1 MQSFVVCVLS
11 AMEDQAA
18 EEPATKRSSSSGL
31 PVAVN
36 GSLTTVVPGT
46 AQVNSSGLLAPHQQ
60 TLAPEAQFDLAT
72 HVLYCPVNEC
82 SRAAGKGLGFFSQQN
97 LQTVSPS
104 LHEGLAQVAVVLQ
117 SPCLPPQHYNLV
129 HASKNYSCDICHK
142 SFSTVTCF
150 KRHKREC
157 GFDYCCSVCGD
168 KFRLKNSLYMHMK
181 RKGHLTGFSVPR
193 EDMDRSGSK
202 IYLQRRR
209 RKDNGTLPETDQ
221 TQMEVVPPPHPKT
234 MVTCD
239 SSSAA
244 TATNLDSHLESASV
258 LPPPEVMRKEGL
270 SAEGEEGCEHGASPE
285 RDVTDTLYSGLQT
298 LVVEG
303 SESESA
309 SVPSLVPPT
318 DSPLPPH
325 TSEQQQQQQQGVDL
339 LKFSLAGD
347 SAGERTFRCSTC
359 LKVYHKRNSLYVHQ
373 QRKGHK
379 EGFTVRL
386 PTSNGSSSNTDGE
399 PDAAKPAVPTTPVT
413 SGSSHTSS
421 ASQGN
426 TSRVFTSPGNTSR
439 ALASPI
445 KAPRK
450 VASPKSTPRVVA
462 GPSSA
467 GRVVAAPDSASQV
480 MAYSGSPAAPP
491 VAILSLAAEPR
502 VFLTSAPQA
511 IVLAPQTNT
520 TPQDLSTRTIA
531 MVTQPQAVSGAAQNL
546 SLRHQVVSEGTRFIA
561 NPHLVHSKSPLR
573 CSEGGNPASSDG
585 VQGGGASV
593 GAEEDSTALRHQ
605 CISDSVVTPA
615 LGRMSGT
622 QQCPPDVTPGVMGEG
637 GGESSSP
644 SPGSHVLQHSTAHQ
658 GSYKCQCGM
667 VFADHSTLESHERT
681 YHSRAV
687 VGYKCRVCGKVYLVK
702 NSLTVHQKRKRH
714 SGWMVVRVDAGGG
727 MKSSGAL
734 PHAAAPGPSS
744 STSDVSTPHTVA
756 PIQAVFDSSPPVV
769 PTTPSGG
776 GGSGYV
782 VVPVL
787 VPADHRL
794 AVLAGPHATPIAL
807 LPPPPEEQKKARR
820 GDSEQGGSQ
829 RFKLGGTVD
838 VGCQTEGLLKIPSPC
853 PSDGSGVRGDVDASP
868 VTCPSVYVQAGGG
881 LPSDLVGVL
890 DLGTQTEWCHLHNV
904 DELLDF
910 GTQTP
915 SFLHLSE
922 QGSQTNCMD
931 VELGVQTEPS
941 GGPANHMS

>member
-1 MQSFVVCVLS
+1 M
-11 AMEDQAA
+11 
-18 EEPATKRSSSSGL
+18 
-31 PVAVN
+31 
-36 GSLTTVVPGT
+36 
-46 AQVNSSGLLAPHQQ
+46 
-60 TLAPEAQFDLAT
+60 
-72 HVLYCPVNEC
+72 
-82 SRAAGKGLGFFSQQN
+82 
-97 LQTVSPS
+97 
-104 LHEGLAQVAVVLQ
+104 
-117 SPCLPPQHYNLV
+117 
-129 HASKNYSCDICHK
+129 
-142 SFSTVTCF
+142 
-150 KRHKREC
+150 
-157 GFDYCCSVCGD
+157 CGD

-209 RKDNGTLPETDQ
+209 RKDNGTVPETDQ
-221 TQMEVVPPPHPKT
+221 AQMEVVPPPHSKT
-234 MVTCD
+234 MVTCH
-239 SSSAA
+239 SSSAV
-244 TATNLDSHLESASV
+244 TANNLDSHSESGSV
-258 LPPPEVMRKEGL
+258 LPPPEAMRKERL
-270 SAEGEEGCEHGASPE
+270 SAEGETGCDHGVSPE

-298 LVVEG
+298 LMVEG
-303 SESESA
+303 SESEPVSG
-309 SVPSLVPPT
+309 PSLVPPA

-325 TSEQQQQQQQGVDL
+325 ASEKQQQQQQGVDL

-379 EGFTVRL
+379 EGFTVGL

-399 PDAAKPAVPTTPVT
+399 PDAGKPSIPTTPVT
-413 SGSSHTSS
+413 SGSPQTSS
-421 ASQGN
+421 ASQVVASPTN
-426 TSRVFTSPGNTSR
+426 TPR

-467 GRVVAAPDSASQV
+467 ARVVAAPDSASQV
-480 MAYSGSPAAPP
+480 VAYSGSPAAAP
-491 VAILSLAAEPR
+491 VAIVSLTAEPR
-502 VFLTSAPQA
+502 VFLTSAPQT

-531 MVTQPQAVSGAAQNL
+531 MVTQPQAISGGPQNL
-546 SLRHQVVSEGTRFIA
+546 SLGHQVVSEGTRFIA
-561 NPHLVHSKSPLR
+561 NPHLLQPKPPSK
-573 CSEGGNPASSDG
+573 CSEGGDQVSSNR
-585 VQGGGASV
+585 VQVGGASA
-593 GAEEDSTALRHQ
+593 GAEEDSTALRRQ
-605 CISDSVVTPA
+605 CVSDSVAIAA

-622 QQCPPDVTPGVMGEG
+622 QQCPPDLTAGAMGEG
-637 GGESSSP
+637 VGESSSSSP
-644 SPGSHVLQHSTAHQ
+644 SSHVIQHSIAHQ

-667 VFADHSTLESHERT
+667 VFADQSTLESHEHK

-714 SGWMVVRVDAGGG
+714 SGWVVVRVDAGGKG
-727 MKSSGAL
+727 SGVQRGGAL
-734 PHAAAPGPSS
+734 PPAAPSPS
-744 STSDVSTPHTVA
+744 STSDVPTPHTVA

-769 PTTPSGG
+769 PTTPSVG

-794 AVLAGPHATPIAL
+794 AVLAGSHATPIAL
-807 LPPPPEEQKKARR
+807 LPPPSEEQKRGRR
-820 GDSEQGGSQ
+820 GDSEQGGSK

-838 VGCQTEGLLKIPSPC
+838 VGCQTEGLLKNPSPSS
-853 PSDGSGVRGDVDASP
+853 SDGSDVRGDVDASP
-868 VTCPSVYVQAGGG
+868 ATCPSVYVQAGGG

-941 GGPANHMS
+941 DGLANHMS

>member
-1 MQSFVVCVLS
+1 MQSFVACVLS

-18 EEPATKRSSSSGL
+18 EEPATKSSSSSGL

-36 GSLTTVVPGT
+36 GSLTTLVPGA
-46 AQVNSSGLLAPHQQ
+46 AQVNSSSLLAPQQ
-60 TLAPEAQFDLAT
+60 QQALSPDAQFDLAS

-97 LQTVSPS
+97 LQTVSKS

-117 SPCLPPQHYNLV
+117 VSMPSPPQHYNLV

-221 TQMEVVPPPHPKT
+221 MQMEVVPPPHSKT
-234 MVTCD
+234 MVTCH
-239 SSSAA
+239 SSSAV
-244 TATNLDSHLESASV
+244 TANNLDSHSESASV
-258 LPPPEVMRKEGL
+258 LPPPEAMRKEGL
-270 SAEGEEGCEHGASPE
+270 SAEGEAGCDHGASLE

-303 SESESA
+303 SESESV
-309 SVPSLVPPT
+309 SVPSLVPPA

-325 TSEQQQQQQQGVDL
+325 TSEQQQQGVDL

-379 EGFTVRL
+379 EGFTVGL
-386 PTSNGSSSNTDGE
+386 PTNNGSSSNTDGE
-399 PDAAKPAVPTTPVT
+399 PDAGKPAIPTTPVT
-413 SGSSHTSS
+413 SGSPQTSS
-421 ASQGN
+421 ASQVVASLGN
-426 TSRVFTSPGNTSR
+426 TPR

-445 KAPRK
+445 KTPRK
-450 VASPKSTPRVVA
+450 VASPKSTPPVVA

-467 GRVVAAPDSASQV
+467 ARVVAAPDSASQV
-480 MAYSGSPAAPP
+480 VAYSGSPAAAP
-491 VAILSLAAEPR
+491 VAIVSLTAEPR
-502 VFLTSAPQA
+502 VFLTSAPQT

-531 MVTQPQAVSGAAQNL
+531 MVTQPQAVSGRPQNL
-546 SLRHQVVSEGTRFIA
+546 SLGHQVVSEGTRFIA
-561 NPHLVHSKSPLR
+561 NPHLVQSRSPLK
-573 CSEGGNPASSDG
+573 CSEGGNQVSSNG
-585 VQGGGASV
+585 VQVGGASV
-593 GAEEDSTALRHQ
+593 GAEEDSTAVRRQ
-605 CISDSVVTPA
+605 CVSDSVVTPA
-615 LGRMSGT
+615 LGRMSGA
-622 QQCPPDVTPGVMGEG
+622 QQCPPDLTPGAMGEG
-637 GGESSSP
+637 GGESSSSSP
-644 SPGSHVLQHSTAHQ
+644 SSHVMQHSIAHQ
-658 GSYKCQCGM
+658 GSCKCQCGM
-667 VFADHSTLESHERT
+667 VFADRSTLESHERK
-681 YHSRAV
+681 YHSQAV
-687 VGYKCRVCGKVYLVK
+687 TGYKCRVCGKVYLVK

-714 SGWMVVRVDAGGG
+714 SGWVVVRVDAGGRG
-727 MKSSGAL
+727 TGVQRGGAL
-734 PHAAAPGPSS
+734 PPAAPSSS
-744 STSDVSTPHTVA
+744 STSDVPTPHTVA
-756 PIQAVFDSSPPVV
+756 PIQAVFDSSPPVA
-769 PTTPSGG
+769 PTTPSVG

-787 VPADHRL
+787 VPANHRL
-794 AVLAGPHATPIAL
+794 AVLAGSHATPIAL

-820 GDSEQGGSQ
+820 GDSEQGGPK

-838 VGCQTEGLLKIPSPC
+838 VGCQTEGLLKIPSPS
-853 PSDGSGVRGDVDASP
+853 PSGGSDVRGDVDASP

-881 LPSDLVGVL
+881 LPSDLVGAL

-931 VELGVQTEPS
+931 VELGVQTET
-941 GGPANHMS
+941 AL